1 MKRIAYL
8 DIIGGISGDMLI
20 AAMLDAGLPL
30 DPFHR
35 ELRKIVPNRFQ
46 IQVNK
51 TYRGSIGATHVEF
64 PACGGDDERMGWNDF
79 DDCVNR
85 SELPDRDVEKISS
98 IFKRL
103 KLAEAESHG
112 ESEGT
117 THLHELGIIDT
128 LIDIAGA
135 VVGLRMLEVETLHA
149 SPFPASTGMSSSSH
163 GKGASFAPA
172 TMAII
177 HESKIRVRVSET
189 NPPVGESITPTGA
202 AIVATLATFKP
213 ATMRIG
219 SVGYGAGTR
228 DSDTPPN
235 VVGLWLGEAMN
246 QDHDLAETAESVGVE
261 LQTDTVLIETNLD
274 DMTGEELGFA
284 TQTLFDL
291 GALDVWTTPI
301 QMKKS
306 RPAVILSAICRGRD
320 LDQITKGIFAHTA
333 TLGVRVRQLDRL
345 VARRE
350 TAHVSTPYGPIR
362 VKLRFVG
369 GKVTH
374 VAPEYEDCAKIA
386 IELGVPINQIV
397 HSAKSVASKYLE

>member
-35 ELRKIVPNRFQ
+35 ELNKIVPNDFQ
-46 IQVNK
+46 IQINK
-51 TYRGSIGATHVEF
+51 TVRGSIEATHVDF
-64 PACGGDDERMGWNDF
+64 PPGDDDEHMGWNDF
-79 DDCVNR
+79 GAAIDR
-85 SELPDRDVEKISS
+85 SGLPGRDNDKIRA
-98 IFKRL
+98 IFECLKR
-103 KLAEAESHG
+103 AEAAAHG
-112 ESEGT
+112 ESADT
-117 THLHELGIIDT
+117 SHLHELGTIDT

-135 VVGLRMLEVETLHA
+135 VIGLRALEVEALHA

-177 HESKIRVRVSET
+177 QESEVPVRIAGSQL
-189 NPPVGESITPTGA
+189 PAGESITPTGA
-202 AIVATLATFKP
+202 AIVATLASFQPT
-213 ATMRIG
+213 TMRIE

-235 VVGLWLGEAMN
+235 VVGLWLGDVAGKAGEF
-246 QDHDLAETAESVGVE
+246 HETADAVGAE
-261 LQTDTVLIETNLD
+261 LQTNTVLIETNLD
-274 DMTGEELGFA
+274 DMTSEELGFA
-284 TQTLFDL
+284 TQTLFNL

-306 RPAVILSAICRGRD
+306 RPAVMLSAICRSQD
-320 LDQITKGIFAHTA
+320 LDRITSGFFAHTT

-345 VARRE
+345 TARRE
-350 TAHVSTPYGPIR
+350 TAHVSTPYGPIG
-362 VKLRFVG
+362 VKLRFIG

-374 VAPEYEDCAKIA
+374 VSPEYDDCAKVA
-386 IELGVPINQIV
+386 TELGVPINQIM